1 MRKLAGLFVLLVLCG
16 VVARAQDAPPADAP
30 SQDSSSQST
39 SSSSSDTTT
48 PDETKKP
55 VKKSTAFSPKYE
67 ISAGFDHRS
76 FGTAGAPKTGMNG
89 WDGSFDY
96 NWKRW
101 LGFEGEIQGVY
112 ATTSSTQAATEM
124 QSLYTAL
131 AGPVFFPFGHH
142 KLSPFGH
149 FLYGEGYYR
158 QSFGPYGG
166 IGSDLKTFYSQAWQ
180 GGGGL
185 DVHIKPQLSVRG
197 MFDYGSTHFGAN
209 SNGTGGQGSYRISVG
224 IVYYIGSR

>member
-1 MRKLAGLFVLLVLCG
+1 MRKLAGLFILLVLCSVG
-16 VVARAQDAPPADAP
+16 VRAQDAPPPETP
-30 SQDSSSQST
+30 SQDSAAQST
-39 SSSSSDTTT
+39 SSSSETT

-55 VKKSTAFSPKYE
+55 VKKSSAFSPKYE

-76 FGTAGAPKTGMNG
+76 FGAAGAYKTGMNG
-89 WDGSFDY
+89 WDGSFEY

-101 LGFEGEIQGVY
+101 LGFEGELQGVY
-112 ATTSSTQAATEM
+112 ATTYNPRAATEM
-124 QSLYTAL
+124 QSIYTVL
-131 AGPVFFPFGHH
+131 GGPVLFPFGHH

-166 IGSDLKTFYSQAWQ
+166 IGSNLNTFFSHAWE

-185 DVHIKPQLSVRG
+185 DYHIKSNWSVRG
-197 MFDYGSTHFGAN
+197 MFDYGSTHFGTN
-209 SNGTGGQGSYRISVG
+209 SNGSGGQGSYRVSVG
-224 IVYYIGSR
+224 VVYYIGKR